1 LHSNRLGVIWIT
13 PFDSNTKLRS
23 FTHMKKILVQF
34 DTELSPSLF
43 DAITAY
49 DAGIDVLLQYGGID
63 PEGVRDLVYG
73 AMFTRGPADL
83 KNTAIFIGG
92 TDVARGEAVLRE
104 TVKTFFDPLRVSV
117 MLDSNGCNTTA
128 TAAVIK
134 LITSVTVRD
143 QKIVV
148 LAGTGPVG
156 QRAAALLAKEG
167 AKVVLTSRTMQR
179 AINACKAL
187 RERFEVEASPA
198 EVADVS
204 ATQKIL
210 RDASAAVCTGVEGV
224 TLIPEAVWRENST
237 LKVLADVNA
246 VPPLG
251 VEGSEA
257 GWDGHEIDGIRF
269 FGALGIGGFK
279 MKVHKRSIARLFER
293 NDLVLDAEEIMVS
306 AKELAQ

>member
-1 LHSNRLGVIWIT
+1 
-13 PFDSNTKLRS
+13 
-23 FTHMKKILVQF
+23 MKSILVQF
-34 DTELSPSLF
+34 DTDPAPSLF

-49 DAGIDVLLQYGGID
+49 DSGIDVLLQYGGVE

-83 KNTAIFIGG
+83 KKTAIFIGG
-92 TDVARGEAVLRE
+92 TNVARGEAVLRA
-104 TVKTFFDPLRVSV
+104 TVKTFFNPLRVSV

-128 TAAVIK
+128 TAAVVKIV
-134 LITSVTVRD
+134 TSVPVRD
-143 QKIVV
+143 QKVVV

-156 QRAAALLAKEG
+156 QRVAALLAKEG
-167 AKVVLTSRTMQR
+167 AKVMLTSRTMER
-179 AINACKAL
+179 AQKACTAL
-187 RERFEVEASPA
+187 TERFGVKASPA
-198 EVADVS
+198 EVANVS

-237 LKVLADVNA
+237 LRVLADVNA

-251 VEGSEA
+251 VGGSEA
-257 GWDGHEIDGIRF
+257 GWDGQEIDGKRF

-293 NDLVLDAEEIMVS
+293 NDLILDAEEIMVS
-306 AKELAQ
+306 ARELA